1 MRRRPLLAAGG
12 WLAAAA
18 LTTVAGLAAVRVI
31 GEGITSSTGADV
43 LTPREAA
50 RQLASASALPSPAA
64 DPAPGPSGSSE
75 ASGSS
80 EPSRSSAPSGSSPEV
95 SPSGAA
101 PPASTASVRK
111 VVTSPGGTV
120 VAECHGTLV
129 TLKSWA
135 PAQGYGVK
143 KAEPGPD
150 EHAEVSFEG
159 GSGRVEIRWR
169 CADGRPVA
177 SWRTDD

>member
-12 WLAAAA
+12 RLAAAA
-18 LTTVAGLAAVRVI
+18 LATVAGLAAVRVI
-31 GEGITSSTGADV
+31 GDGITSSTGTDV

-64 DPAPGPSGSSE
+64 DPAPGPSGSPT
-75 ASGSS
+75 
-80 EPSRSSAPSGSSPEV
+80 PSRSPGPSGASAEV
-95 SPSGAA
+95 SPSGAT
-101 PPASTASVRK
+101 PPASPGPARK
-111 VVTSPGGTV
+111 VATTPGGTV
-120 VAECHGTLV
+120 VAECHGALV

-159 GSGRVEIRWR
+159 AAGRVEIRWR

-177 SWRTDD
+177 SWKTDD